1 MNRMEFDALDN
12 RIRARADGLWAS
24 AGKPDGGPDLFL
36 GNARELVA
44 MEEVEIPTLD
54 PVQAALPVIEEA
66 SIQGNLGEF
75 PTLRDQGDEQTYP
88 RDPDNDGIHL
98 SDDDASD
105 SGGVLPAEDMPE
117 DDQPDAAL
125 ADGDITSSALDADD
139 GPLNDDLNDDG
150 MPDPT
155 DLDAEDDV
163 RPAR

>member
-1 MNRMEFDALDN
+1 
-12 RIRARADGLWAS
+12 
-24 AGKPDGGPDLFL
+24 
-36 GNARELVA
+36 
-44 MEEVEIPTLD
+44 
-54 PVQAALPVIEEA
+54 
-66 SIQGNLGEF
+66 
-75 PTLRDQGDEQTYP
+75 
-88 RDPDNDGIHL
+88 L